1 MHLGALLLTWISE
14 HGYARHSKAMQCA
27 HVPSCNPIHTT
38 TQLITNYRE
47 REREIVC
54 ECVPFWKVVF
64 IFCVL
69 DFMCA
74 GSHVNLDFEF
84 DFQIAGSSS
93 SSNNWSG
100 RKGRRFQPMLF
111 VSHICVPM
119 CAWINLPNSIP
130 FNIIICVSIYIFMH
144 LECLRWHLMT
154 TGNNIDLIG

>member
-1 MHLGALLLTWISE
+1 MGMHVIRKPCNVHMFLLVTRSTPPLNWL
-14 HGYARHSKAMQCA
+14 Q
-27 HVPSCNPIHTT
+27 TT
-38 TQLITNYRE
+38 E

-93 SSNNWSG
+93 SSNNWNG